1 MKRIYRTAAALMAA
15 VCIAAVGGCRFSDK
29 PPEEESSITEEAAS
43 PEPSEQKQDTS
54 KKEESKK
61 EESGKKESS
70 KPKAATSSKPEESVA
85 EKTTPHLGPVYVD
98 SSRDVISDLSGYY
111 ASNHDTV
118 GWISVPNTLTNN
130 VVLQHKEDA
139 YEIPYGSDP
148 YYLYKDFY
156 GNYFFSGSLF
166 LDYRSTIEDKN
177 QLIHGHS
184 MADGTMFAGLLYY
197 DSLSFYQSGPV
208 VTYNTLYE
216 KAKWKII
223 SIATINTNEELGS
236 VFRYLRS
243 SFASDYDFLNYVYQM
258 RARSV
263 INCPVTVNESDTL
276 LTLST
281 CTGYSY
287 GVEGLRMV
295 VLARKVRPGE
305 DSRVKVSDA
314 TYASNPL
321 QPDIYY
327 RYYGGTRPT
336 LTSFQDALNK
346 KQITW
351 YDGKRKWT
359 AKDDETLAKALV
371 QVKKDAHKM
380 ISESYKPEEY
390 YASQLKQIQGIIDVY
405 KPYID
410 EAEDFARVNDLV
422 IQEIACIEHV
432 SKKPE
437 DVLKAEQKQREEE
450 KKKLEQEAELKAKAE
465 AEEKARLQKVDKI
478 RKEIVSGLQNYVK
491 GKHYR
496 ENQQKK
502 VNDLINTYKEKV
514 YTTDDLEILEQMK
527 TNSMRLISEIQTDE
541 QLTSKEK
548 ASGKTNQTSVF

>member
-1 MKRIYRTAAALMAA
+1 MKRFHR
-15 VCIAAVGGCRFSDK
+15 IAAVLMAVLCLINIGGCRSSEK
-29 PPEEESSITEEAAS
+29 PPEDNDVVGETSAGPSENDESSKEASSKKDAS
-43 PEPSEQKQDTS
+43 KQETS
-54 KKEESKK
+54 KKETSKAK
-61 EESGKKESS
+61 
-70 KPKAATSSKPEESVA
+70 TSSEPEESAVTS
-85 EKTTPHLGPVYVD
+85 KPHLGPVYVD
-98 SSRDVISDLSGYY
+98 SSRDVISDLSSYY
-111 ASNHDTV
+111 AGNSDTV

-130 VVLQHKEDA
+130 VVLQYKDDA
-139 YEIPYGSDP
+139 FEVAYGRDP

-216 KAKWKII
+216 KNKWKII

-243 SFASDYDFLNYVYQM
+243 TFASDYDFLNYVYQM

-263 INCPVTVNESDTL
+263 INCPVTVNENDTL

-295 VLARKVRPGE
+295 ILARKVRPGE

-314 TYASNPL
+314 SYASNPL

-327 RYYGGTRPT
+327 QYYGGTKPNV
-336 LTSFQDALNK
+336 TSFQDALNK

-351 YDGKRKWT
+351 YDGKKKWS
-359 AKDDETLAKALV
+359 AKDDEDLVKALA
-371 QVKKDAHKM
+371 QSKKDAYKM
-380 ISESYKPEEY
+380 VTECYKPEEY
-390 YASQLKQIQGIIDVY
+390 YDEQLRYIKEVIDIY
-405 KPYID
+405 KPFVD
-410 EAEDFARVNDLV
+410 DAEDFARVNDLV

-432 SKKPE
+432 KKKP
-437 DVLKAEQKQREEE
+437 DSVLKAEQKQREEE
-450 KKKLEQEAELKAKAE
+450 KKRLQQETELKAKAE
-465 AEEKARLQKVDKI
+465 AEEKARLQQVDKL
-478 RKEIVSGLQNYVK
+478 RKEIVTGLQDYVK
-491 GKHYR
+491 DKHYR
-496 ENQQKK
+496 ESQQKK
-502 VNDLINTYKEKV
+502 VDNLINTYKEKV
-514 YTTDDLEILEQMK
+514 YTTDDIEILEEMK
-527 TNSMRLISEIQTDE
+527 KNSLRMISEIQTDE
-541 QLTSKEK
+541 QISAKEK
-548 ASGKTNQTSVF
+548 ASGKTG